1 MTAGTG
7 PDAGALEQVA
17 ARLDEERLRHGIPGA
32 AVAVCTS
39 AGPVWTASCG
49 VADEHGRPI
58 GVRTRWSLQ
67 SQSKMYT
74 AAAVLLAVQ
83 DGMLD
88 LDAPITRYLPGFTVR
103 SLHEPDPADRLTL
116 RHLLGHTAGF
126 THEAPEGS
134 NYRIGSASFDR
145 HCASIRDTWLRF
157 PVCHHYDYSNLGIDL
172 AGEIVATV
180 SGRPFAVLMRERL
193 LGPIGAETATFVHR
207 RLGTADEPAA
217 RGFDNGHPQP
227 RHVPMLGS
235 GGLWASVTDA
245 SRLATLHL
253 ARGGTL
259 LAPELLDE
267 QYAVP
272 LPASDGLGNGLGI
285 VTRRVDGVLYRGH
298 SGGGFGFLSDTYW
311 APEHDI
317 GVALVTNSED
327 HPVQQKLVFD
337 LLRLLLGDRVAG
349 GAATLV
355 RRDPPPRHDE
365 VPAALAGEYVSRHD
379 SVRVELDGSRASLV
393 ENGSRHQLGVV
404 GGAPLTVVDETGSAY
419 RALPLGDHGFGCLE
433 RVADGHTRYR
443 NEEPSL
449 VGDAHTTVFRVRKRG
464 RAFGTAT
471 LTSAGDLG
479 IFAFRDEPPVRV
491 EQVQPGRWFAAHGEL
506 LDLTAP
512 RPSYANI
519 PLTVT

>member
-7 PDAGALEQVA
+7 PDVGALEQVA
-17 ARLDEERLRHGIPGA
+17 ARVDEERRRHGIPGA

-39 AGPVWTASCG
+39 AGPVWSASSG

-58 GVRTRWSLQ
+58 GVHTRWSLQ

-83 DGMLD
+83 DGLLD
-88 LDAPITRYLPGFTVR
+88 LDAPVTRYLPGFTVR
-103 SLHEPDPADRLTL
+103 SQHEPDPAGRLTL

-134 NYRIGSASFDR
+134 NYRIGSASFVR
-145 HCASIRDTWLRF
+145 HCASVRDTWLRF
-157 PVCHHYDYSNLGIDL
+157 PVGHHYDYSNLGIDL
-172 AGEIVATV
+172 AAEVVATV
-180 SGRPFAVLMRERL
+180 SGQPFAAHLRDRL
-193 LGPIGAETATFVHR
+193 LAPIGAETATFEHR
-207 RLGTADEPAA
+207 RLGSDDVPAA
-217 RGFDNGHPQP
+217 RGFEDGHPQP

-245 SRLATLHL
+245 TRLATLHL

-272 LPASDGLGNGLGI
+272 LPGSDGLGNGLAI
-285 VTRRVDGVLYRGH
+285 VTKRLDGVLYRGH

-337 LLRLLLGDRVAG
+337 LLRVLLGDRVAG
-349 GAATLV
+349 GAATQV
-355 RRDPPPRHDE
+355 RREPPPRQDD
-365 VPAALAGEYVSRHD
+365 VPAGLAGEYVSRND
-379 SVRVELDGSRASLV
+379 SVQVELDGSRATLV
-393 ENGSRHQLGVV
+393 ESGSRQRLGVV
-404 GGAPLTVVDETGSAY
+404 DGVPLTIVDETGSAY
-419 RALPLGDHGFGCLE
+419 RVLSFGDHVFGCLE

-443 NEEPSL
+443 NEVPVL
-449 VGDAHTTVFRVRKRG
+449 AGDATTIVFHVRKRG

-479 IFAFRDEPPVRV
+479 TFAFRDEPPVRV
-491 EQVQPGRWFAAHGEL
+491 EQVHPGRWFAAHGEV
-506 LDLTAP
+506 LDLTGP

-519 PLTVT
+519 PLTIA

>member
-1 MTAGTG
+1 
-7 PDAGALEQVA
+7 
-17 ARLDEERLRHGIPGA
+17 
-32 AVAVCTS
+32 
-39 AGPVWTASCG
+39 
-49 VADEHGRPI
+49 
-58 GVRTRWSLQ
+58 
-67 SQSKMYT
+67 
-74 AAAVLLAVQ
+74 
-83 DGMLD
+83 
-88 LDAPITRYLPGFTVR
+88 
-103 SLHEPDPADRLTL
+103 
-116 RHLLGHTAGF
+116 
-126 THEAPEGS
+126 
-134 NYRIGSASFDR
+134 
-145 HCASIRDTWLRF
+145 
-157 PVCHHYDYSNLGIDL
+157 
-172 AGEIVATV
+172 
-180 SGRPFAVLMRERL
+180 
-193 LGPIGAETATFVHR
+193 
-207 RLGTADEPAA
+207 
-217 RGFDNGHPQP
+217 
-227 RHVPMLGS
+227 
-235 GGLWASVTDA
+235 
-245 SRLATLHL
+245 
-253 ARGGTL
+253 
-259 LAPELLDE
+259 
-267 QYAVP
+267 
-272 LPASDGLGNGLGI
+272 
-285 VTRRVDGVLYRGH
+285 
-298 SGGGFGFLSDTYW
+298 
-311 APEHDI
+311 
-317 GVALVTNSED
+317 
-327 HPVQQKLVFD
+327 VQQKLVFD

-464 RAFGTAT
+464 RAFGTAM